1 MGRERAG
8 RGLGSVRMRPAPR
21 ERDEKNLPQVRRNP
35 PIARCLIAH
44 LGKPEEPPRAN
55 FTMRTI
61 KNLRWWIAGLLALA
75 TALNYLDRQSLP
87 VVVSEIRKEIPISNK
102 EYGQLTSLFLLAY
115 AIMYAGG
122 GRIMDW
128 LGTRLGYAVMI
139 VWWSAANFLTG
150 TASSVLGLG
159 VFRFLLGMGE
169 GGGFPGS
176 GKAVAEWF
184 PARERAMAFGLFNT
198 GASLGAVIAPP
209 LMALI
214 VATLG
219 WRWVFFITGAIGFL
233 WALIWLKLYQPP
245 ATNRFITPEEKAF
258 IAASMGHAPAG
269 APPDGRG
276 PGELKMPDVPGGT
289 TQPAAAGENPDGPSA
304 RRISWFKL
312 LTYRQVQGL
321 MTAKFLTDAA
331 WYFFIFWLP
340 KYLNDARQLNIKEIG
355 YFAWIPY
362 ALAGAGS
369 LMGGGISSFLL
380 RRQFTLGR
388 SRKIALGIGASLLPG
403 SLFIAGAP
411 LSLAIVFF
419 SLAMFAHQFWSA
431 NVQTLPADLFPSKVV
446 GSVEGLLGSAGAFG
460 GMLFAQVVSWLVERQ
475 GYGPAFVI
483 AGVLHPLAFL
493 VILATVTRVEP
504 VKL

>member
-1 MGRERAG
+1 MQTRH
-8 RGLGSVRMRPAPR
+8 V
-21 ERDEKNLPQVRRNP
+21 
-35 PIARCLIAH
+35 
-44 LGKPEEPPRAN
+44 GKTKEGPRAN
-55 FTMRTI
+55 IAMRTI
-61 KNLRWWIAGLLALA
+61 KSLRWWIAGLLALA
-75 TALNYLDRQSLP
+75 TALNYLDRQSFP
-87 VVVSEIRKEIPISNK
+87 VVVGEIRKEIPISN
-102 EYGQLTSLFLLAY
+102 EQYGRLSSLFLLAY

-139 VWWSAANFLTG
+139 VWWSAANCLTG

-184 PARERAMAFGLFNT
+184 PPRERAMAFGLFNT

-209 LMALI
+209 LMASI

-233 WALIWLKLYQPP
+233 WAWMWLKLYQPP

-258 IAASMGHAPAG
+258 IAESMGNSSACGLSNEGGAG
-269 APPDGRG
+269 
-276 PGELKMPDVPGGT
+276 EMKMPEVSQLDPGGA
-289 TQPAAAGENPDGPSA
+289 TQPTAATQTPDGPSA
-304 RRISWFKL
+304 RRISWCKL

-321 MTAKFLTDAA
+321 MAAKFLTDAA

-340 KYLNDARQLNIKEIG
+340 KYLGDARQLNIKEIG

-362 ALAGAGS
+362 AFAGAGS
-369 LMGGGISSFLL
+369 LLGGGISSFLL
-380 RRQFTLGR
+380 RRQLTLSL
-388 SRKIALGIGASLLPG
+388 SRKIALGIGASLLPV
-403 SLFIAGAP
+403 SLLIAGAP
-411 LSLAIVFF
+411 LSFAIVFF

-431 NVQTLPADLFPSKVV
+431 NVQTLPADLFPSRVV

-460 GMLFAQVVSWLVERQ
+460 GMLFGLLVGWMVEHQ
-475 GYGPAFVI
+475 GYGPAFLI

-493 VILATVTRVEP
+493 VILVTVTRVEP
-504 VKL
+504 IQH

>member
-1 MGRERAG
+1 
-8 RGLGSVRMRPAPR
+8 MRS
-21 ERDEKNLPQVRRNP
+21 
-35 PIARCLIAH
+35 
-44 LGKPEEPPRAN
+44 
-55 FTMRTI
+55 I
-61 KNLRWWIAGLLALA
+61 KTLRWWIAGLLALA
-75 TALNYLDRQSLP
+75 TALNYLDRQSFP
-87 VVVSEIRKEIPISNK
+87 VVAGEIRKEIPISN
-102 EYGQLTSLFLLAY
+102 EQYGRLTSLFLLAY

-150 TASSVLGLG
+150 TVSSVLGLG

-184 PARERAMAFGLFNT
+184 PPRERAMAFGLFNT

-209 LMALI
+209 LMASI
-214 VATLG
+214 VATFG

-233 WALIWLKLYQPP
+233 WAWIWLKLYQPP
-245 ATNRFITPEEKAF
+245 ATNRFITPEEKDF
-258 IAASMGHAPAG
+258 IADSMGNAPVG
-269 APPDGRG
+269 A
-276 PGELKMPDVPGGT
+276 LPGGDGAGQSNALQVLQVNSGGDSPIST
-289 TQPAAAGENPDGPSA
+289 TGETSAAVSSP
-304 RRISWFKL
+304 RIPWCKL

-331 WYFFIFWLP
+331 WYFFTFWLP
-340 KYLNDARQLNIKEIG
+340 KYLSDARQLNIKEIG

-362 ALAGAGS
+362 AFAGAGS
-369 LMGGGISSFLL
+369 LLGGGISSFLL
-380 RRQFTLGR
+380 RRQYTLSR
-388 SRKIALGIGASLLPG
+388 SRKIALGIGASLLPV
-403 SLFIAGAP
+403 SLFIAEAP
-411 LSLAIVFF
+411 LSFAIVFF

-460 GMLFAQVVSWLVERQ
+460 GMFFGLLVGWMVEHQ
-475 GYGPAFVI
+475 GYGPAFLI

-493 VILATVTRVEP
+493 VILVTVTRVEP
-504 VKL
+504 LKL

>member
-1 MGRERAG
+1 
-8 RGLGSVRMRPAPR
+8 MRSIP
-21 ERDEKNLPQVRRNP
+21 
-35 PIARCLIAH
+35 
-44 LGKPEEPPRAN
+44 
-55 FTMRTI
+55 
-61 KNLRWWIAGLLALA
+61 NLRWWIAGLLALA
-75 TALNYLDRQSLP
+75 TALNYLDRQSFP
-87 VVVSEIRKEIPISNK
+87 VVVGEIRKEIPISDK
-102 EYGQLTSLFLLAY
+102 DYGRLSSLFLLAY

-150 TASSVLGLG
+150 TVSSVLGLG

-176 GKAVAEWF
+176 GKTVAEWF

-198 GASLGAVIAPP
+198 GASLGAVVAPP
-209 LMALI
+209 LMAFI
-214 VATLG
+214 ADKLG

-233 WALIWLKLYQPP
+233 WAWIWLRLYRPP

-258 IAASMGHAPAG
+258 IAASMSHAAPAS
-269 APPDGRG
+269 
-276 PGELKMPDVPGGT
+276 ELN
-289 TQPAAAGENPDGPSA
+289 PAAPGKAVDNPAS
-304 RRISWFKL
+304 RRIPWLKL
-312 LTYRQVQGL
+312 FTFRQVLGL

-340 KYLNDARQLNIKEIG
+340 KYLGDVRHLAIKDIG

-362 ALAGAGS
+362 AFAGLGS
-369 LMGGGISSFLL
+369 LLGGGISSFLL
-380 RRQFTLGR
+380 RRQLSLSL

-403 SLFIAGAP
+403 SLFIASAP
-411 LSLAIVFF
+411 LSIAIVFF

-431 NVQTLPADLFPSKVV
+431 NVQTLPADLFPSTVV

-460 GMLFAQVVSWLVERQ
+460 GMLFAEVVGRLVGHH
-475 GYGPAFVI
+475 GYGPAFAI
-483 AGVLHPLAFL
+483 AGVLHPLAFF
-493 VILATVTRVEP
+493 VILVTVRRVEP
-504 VKL
+504 IKVNCLQRRLVRAPQT

>member
-1 MGRERAG
+1 
-8 RGLGSVRMRPAPR
+8 LS
-21 ERDEKNLPQVRRNP
+21 
-35 PIARCLIAH
+35 
-44 LGKPEEPPRAN
+44 LGKIQEESRAN
-55 FTMRTI
+55 LSMRSI
-61 KNLRWWIAGLLALA
+61 KNLRWWIVGLLALA
-75 TALNYLDRQSLP
+75 TALNYLDRQSFP
-87 VVVSEIRKEIPISNK
+87 VVAGEISKEIAISNK
-102 EYGQLTSLFLLAY
+102 QFSQLTSLFLLAY

-150 TASSVLGLG
+150 TVSSVLGLG

-209 LMALI
+209 LMAFI

-219 WRWVFFITGAIGFL
+219 WRRVFFITGAIGFL
-233 WALIWLKLYQPP
+233 WAWIWLKLYQPP
-245 ATNRFITPEEKAF
+245 GTNRFITPEEKAF
-258 IAASMGHAPAG
+258 IADSMSD
-269 APPDGRG
+269 APPVVQPGGDGTG
-276 PGELKMPDVPGGT
+276 PSKMPEVPQLDLRGGPQAST
-289 TQPAAAGENPDGPSA
+289 ASEAAGGPPA
-304 RRISWFKL
+304 HRISWCKL
-312 LTYRQVQGL
+312 LTYRQVLGL

-331 WYFFIFWLP
+331 WYFFTFWLP
-340 KYLNDARQLNIKEIG
+340 KYLSDARQLNIKEIG

-362 ALAGAGS
+362 AFAGAGS
-369 LMGGGISSFLL
+369 LLGGGISSFLL
-380 RRQFTLGR
+380 RRNLTLNFA
-388 SRKIALGIGASLLPG
+388 RKIALGIGASLLPV

-411 LSLAIVFF
+411 LSFVIVFF

-431 NVQTLPADLFPSKVV
+431 NVQTLPADLFPSSVV

-460 GMLFAQVVSWLVERQ
+460 GMLFGLVVGRLVDHQ
-475 GYGPAFVI
+475 GYGPAFLI
-483 AGVLHPLAFL
+483 AGLLHPLAFL
-493 VILATVTRVEP
+493 VILNTVRQVEP